1 MEKSKI
7 ISKSVGNPAHKT
19 KRNQIFWK
27 SYIYFS
33 LIMLS
38 VLVIVPFFYLVVTA
52 MKPLEEIATPTMQI
66 FPKKFALIENIKL
79 VFTTPNYN
87 YWRAFANTIFVFVMK
102 TAGVIVTCS
111 VAAYGFARFKCKL
124 NTLVFMAFVAV
135 LFLPGEILNIPF
147 FEMMVT
153 LNIRYNSAYLPMWLA
168 AWFGIDIT
176 TIFLF
181 KQFFEGIPQ
190 DLISAAKI
198 DGCNELSAFMRVVLP
213 LSKPVITTNIILYFV
228 GTYNDIYGPTLYVR
242 ANDYEGKLVAQT
254 VGIFEGMF
262 NKGSKDYLVPYNYV
276 SVVTLVSILPTL
288 IFFGSAQKSFVQ
300 SFVGSGIKG

>member
-1 MEKSKI
+1 MYEARKTIVQPKNPTRKI
-7 ISKSVGNPAHKT
+7 
-19 KRNQIFWK
+19 KRGKILWK

-33 LIMLS
+33 LILLS
-38 VLVIVPFFYLVVTA
+38 ALVIVPFFYLIVTS

-66 FPKKFALIENIKL
+66 FPRKFAFIENVKV
-79 VFTTPNYN
+79 VFNTKNYN
-87 YWRAFANTIFVFVMK
+87 YLRAFGNTMFVFLMK
-102 TAGVIVTCS
+102 TAGVIITCS

-124 NTLVFMAFVAV
+124 NSIVFMAFIAV

-153 LNIRYNSAYLPMWLA
+153 LNIRYDSAYLPMWLG

-181 KQFFEGIPQ
+181 KQFFESIPSE
-190 DLISAAKI
+190 LINAAKI
-198 DGCNELSAFMRVVLP
+198 DGCNELQAFLRVILP
-213 LSKPVITTNIILYFV
+213 LSKPVIATNVILYFV

-242 ANDYEGKLVAQT
+242 ANDYPGKLVSQT

-262 NKGSKDYLVPYNYV
+262 NAGSRDYLVPYNYV

-288 IFFGSAQKSFVQ
+288 VFFASAQNAFVE
-300 SFVGSGIKG
+300 SFVGSGLKG